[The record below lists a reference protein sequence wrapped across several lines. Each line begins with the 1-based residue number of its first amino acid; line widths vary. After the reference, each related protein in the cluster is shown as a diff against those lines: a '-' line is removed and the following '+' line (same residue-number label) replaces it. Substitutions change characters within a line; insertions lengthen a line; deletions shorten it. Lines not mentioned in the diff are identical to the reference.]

1 MLLRERKSR
10 TNVRSASIRE
20 LTSRCWRR
28 IIDSPHRLRG
38 GLLKGLPFLQNFLIL
53 LLRHLFSSFAS
64 LLPRHIASSSSS
76 WSSSRPYLFR
86 LGHHL
91 SSFPSFSQ
99 ISPYPFFFSF
109 LLIVEFY
116 ESLTI

>member
-1 MLLRERKSR
+1 MLLREKKSR

-20 LTSRCWRR
+20 LTSMCWRR
-28 IIDSPHRLRG
+28 IIDSPHRLGG

-53 LLRHLFSSFAS
+53 LLRYFFSSS
-64 LLPRHIASSSSS
+64 PPLPFHRTASSFSS

-86 LGHHL
+86 LGNNL